1 MSITETLVN
10 GQLKPWPG
18 PFAEVRSPICLR
30 ATGTEE
36 PQPLVIGRTPL
47 MDGHAALEAL
57 DSAVEA
63 YGQGRG
69 TWPSL
74 SVAQRIEHVEPFL
87 VEMRSHREAVVELL
101 MWEIGK
107 TYADACKEFDRTAD
121 YIQDTIHELKVLD
134 RRSSRF
140 EIVGAETDALQ
151 TSSPESGTWPGC
163 QQSGH
168 CIGRRRPG
176 SGRE

>member
-18 PFAEVRSPICLR
+18 PFAEVRSPVCLR

-36 PQPLVIGRTPL
+36 PQLLVIGGTPL
-47 MDGHAALEAL
+47 MDGHAAIEAL
-57 DSAVEA
+57 DSAAEA

-74 SVAQRIEHVEPFL
+74 SVGQRIEHVEQFL

-101 MWEIGK
+101 MFWLIK
-107 TYADACKEFDRTAD
+107 
-121 YIQDTIHELKVLD
+121 
-134 RRSSRF
+134 
-140 EIVGAETDALQ
+140 
-151 TSSPESGTWPGC
+151 
-163 QQSGH
+163 
-168 CIGRRRPG
+168 
-176 SGRE
+176 